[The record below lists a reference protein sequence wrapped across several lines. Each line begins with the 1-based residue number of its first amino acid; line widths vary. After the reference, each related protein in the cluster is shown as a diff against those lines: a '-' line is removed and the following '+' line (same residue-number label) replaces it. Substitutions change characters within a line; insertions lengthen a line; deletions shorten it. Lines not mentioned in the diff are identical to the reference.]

1 MTNLF
6 EILRTLLIKSIFC
19 SLVTDR
25 ERERE
30 RERERKERKYRKER
44 RPRKE
49 EIRNKCRK
57 EE

>member
-30 RERERKERKYRKER
+30 RERGKRENTGKKEDHER
-44 RPRKE
+44 RK
-49 EIRNKCRK
+49 
-57 EE
+57 